1 MGVRRTS
8 RAGFTIL
15 ELMAVI
21 VIIGLLMTIV
31 IGAFTAHVRTAR
43 VTTTAAQIR
52 ILADAVDSF
61 NMANARY
68 PATLKDLVTKPS
80 SARKWPPG
88 GYLSGGK
95 VPKDKWLNA
104 FKYVLPGAS
113 GEYDII
119 SYGADGA
126 PGGEGDAAD
135 ITNHNLD
142 EL

>member
-21 VIIGLLMTIV
+21 IIIGLLMTIV
-31 IGAFTAHVRTAR
+31 VGAYTAHVGSTRITAT
-43 VTTTAAQIR
+43 VAQIR
-52 ILADAVDSF
+52 ILMDAVDSF

-68 PATLKDLVTKPS
+68 PTSLKELTTKPS
-80 SARKWPPG
+80 DAKKWPAG
-88 GYLSGGK
+88 GYLRGGK
-95 VPKDKWLNA
+95 VPTDAWGNA
-104 FKYVLPGAS
+104 FKYVSPGA
-113 GEYDII
+113 GGQYDII

-126 PGGEGDAAD
+126 PGGEDNDAE